1 MNAMLLI
8 FALLVMIGALVL
20 LRRAMFPRGAIDLRA
35 PVSNA
40 DHKFGE
46 AKDYFRADVISTTGS
61 VHGALFTD
69 AQVREALLRAL
80 RNPEDL

>member
-61 VHGALFTD
+61 LFTD